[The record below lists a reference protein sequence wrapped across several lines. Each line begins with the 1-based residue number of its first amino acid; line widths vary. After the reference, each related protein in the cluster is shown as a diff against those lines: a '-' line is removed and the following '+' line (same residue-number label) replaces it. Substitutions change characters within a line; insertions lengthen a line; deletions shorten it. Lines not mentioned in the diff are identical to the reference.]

1 MTTQPR
7 KPDYFFHVEGVTLPE
22 DLRDTLIEQSKIE
35 NVSPDMSDAI
45 NPEIV
50 FRFDKTRSIEDV
62 LYTINKIDSCPAMEG
77 TSYVA
82 NFHTPELKTLWD
94 MIHPEAQEHIAYII
108 LQGSQP
114 YGFMCPHK
122 DWEHFKEIRKAVMFL
137 PLTPYDADEWAP
149 LEYYNEAGHTK
160 VAEVEWSPCYV
171 ADTQKVHGYENNGNY
186 RASAAIA
193 FDCGEATIYTLHQ
206 QGKLMA

>member
-22 DLRDTLIEQSKIE
+22 ELRETLIEQSKAKT
-35 NVSPDMSDAI
+35 SLFHSSQAA
-45 NPEIV
+45 NPEIIY
-50 FRFDKTRSIEDV
+50 RFDISRSVRDV
-62 LYTINKIDSCPAMEG
+62 MYTINKIDSCPAVEG
-77 TSYVA
+77 TSYVP
-82 NFHTPELKTLWD
+82 NWNTPELKILWD
-94 MIHPEAQEHIAYII
+94 MIHPEAQQYIAYII

-114 YGFMCPHK
+114 YGFMSPHK
-122 DWEHFKEIRKAVMFL
+122 DWEHFREYRKAVMFL
-137 PLTPYDADEWAP
+137 PLTPYDAEEWAP
-149 LEYYNEAGHTK
+149 LTYYNEAGHTK

-171 ADTQKVHGYENNGNY
+171 ADSQKVHGYENNNNY

-193 FDCGEATIYTLHQ
+193 FTCGEATIHTLYE